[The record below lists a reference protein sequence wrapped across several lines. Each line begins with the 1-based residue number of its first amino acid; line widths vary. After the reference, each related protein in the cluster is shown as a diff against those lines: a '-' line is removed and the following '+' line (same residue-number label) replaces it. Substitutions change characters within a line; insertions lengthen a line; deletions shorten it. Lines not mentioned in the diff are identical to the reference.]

1 MKQSNNKEQLHDNR
15 DATSRSSI
23 YYIDANK
30 SRLRILRP
38 KTNRVVPK
46 LVEKSSQM
54 RLFRNK
60 LSEVGCVLF
69 EVQRVNVTLSLWL
82 ENAILHS
89 QGGSSLTMDQV
100 SQEYLATPLKDQ
112 VSQDI
117 LVTQLNAVFSEFEK
131 QVRQL
136 QMISAIVREQIERE
150 VYDETCLDI
159 LSRSL
164 ETLKNNIKDFW
175 KEALHAKEKTND

>member
-1 MKQSNNKEQLHDNR
+1 MNQSNNKEQLHDNR
-15 DATSRSSI
+15 DATNRNSI
-23 YYIDANK
+23 YYVDANK

-54 RLFRNK
+54 RFFRNK

-89 QGGSSLTMDQV
+89 QGGSSLTI
-100 SQEYLATPLKDQ
+100 EQ
-112 VSQDI
+112 VSQDT

-136 QMISAIVREQIERE
+136 RMISAIVREQIERE

-159 LSRSL
+159 LSHSL

-175 KEALHAKEKTND
+175 KEALHAKEETND